1 MAGAAEKQ
9 TQASIS
15 ARIGPRD
22 IRPRIACRTR
32 SAIGRMRI
40 TSGKLQVTLLIKGSA
55 VTARANSTPDRD
67 AREVI
72 RHTMASNTSTAGQS
86 IRRPHQPALP
96 PAFAVL
102 GSQIL
107 AATPANDWFSR

>member
-9 TQASIS
+9 TQAAIR
-15 ARIGPRD
+15 ARIWPRD
-22 IRPRIACRTR
+22 NLPCSAWRTR
-32 SAIGRMRI
+32 RAIGRIRR

-55 VTARANSTPDRD
+55 VTARANSSPDRE

-72 RHTMASNTSTAGQS
+72 RHTMASNTKTAGQS

-96 PAFAVL
+96 PALAVL
-102 GSQIL
+102 GSQIR
-107 AATPANDWFSR
+107 AA

>member
-1 MAGAAEKQ
+1 AAEKQ
-9 TQASIS
+9 IQATIS
-15 ARIGPRD
+15 ARICPRD
-22 IRPRIACRTR
+22 IRPRSAWRTR

-40 TSGKLQVTLLIKGSA
+40 TSGKLQVTLLINGRA
-55 VTARANSTPDRD
+55 VTARANSSPDRD

-72 RHTMASNTSTAGQS
+72 RHTMASKTRTDGQS

-102 GSQIL
+102 GSDVR